1 MNLFADIRELVI
13 GALDALVAEGALP
26 QGLSFDNVAVEP
38 PRDAAHGD
46 MATNAAMVLAKP
58 AGLKP
63 RDIAEALAGKLTE
76 DARISDAMVA
86 GPGFLNLRLDGA
98 AWTGLVSTILTDP
111 AYGRSTLGAGR
122 KVNVEYVSANPTGPL
137 HVGHTRGAV
146 FGDAL
151 ASLLEF
157 AGHEV
162 TREYY
167 INDGGAQVDVLAR
180 SAYERYREA
189 LGHAPEIA
197 EGLYPGDYLV
207 PVGEALKEKYGD
219 SLLDKGEEHWLEDVR
234 EFAIA
239 RMMEMIREDLA
250 ALGVEMDV
258 FFSEKSLYG
267 TGRIEAAIE
276 ELRGKDLI
284 YKGTLEPPK
293 GKMPEDW
300 EPREQTLFRS
310 TAHGDDVDRPIMK
323 SDGAWT
329 YFAPDIAYHYDKVTR
344 GFDALIDVFGADHG
358 GYVKRMKAAVSALSD
373 GKVPLDIKLTQ
384 LVKLY
389 KNGEP
394 FKMSKRAGNFVT
406 LRDVVDAVGKDVTRF
421 HMLTRKNDA
430 PLDFDFDKV
439 LEQSRENPV
448 FYVQYANARVH
459 SVLRKAAAMGVVPG
473 QPVQSEKAELQE
485 QPSKQEGKEENTR
498 LAAMPRNHG
507 VATFAFSGEDEPRAL
522 TRRIPKPVA
531 FYSGGG
537 MQSARLD
544 ISDEAEI
551 SVAKKLAEW
560 PRLVEI
566 AARGHE
572 PHRIAFYLYDLASE
586 LHGLWNKGNEN
597 PALRFVQEGDSEATS
612 AKIALPKAVSIVIS
626 AGLGILGVTPA
637 EEMR

>member
-1 MNLFADIRELVI
+1 MNLFSEIRGLV
-13 GALDALVAEGALP
+13 LDALAQMQSEGALP
-26 QGLSFDNVAVEP
+26 EGLSFDNVAVEP

-58 AGLKP
+58 AKMKP
-63 RDIAEALAGKLTE
+63 RDIADVLAGKLAA
-76 DARISDAMVA
+76 DDRITSAEVA
-86 GPGFLNLRLDGA
+86 GPGFLNLRLVPSVWQGVLA
-98 AWTGLVSTILTDP
+98 AVLEKGTD
-111 AYGRSTLGAGR
+111 YGRSTMGQGQ

-151 ASLLEF
+151 ASLL
-157 AGHEV
+157 AYSGHDV

-189 LGHAPEIA
+189 NGLSPEIA
-197 EGLYPGDYLV
+197 EGLYPGDYLI
-207 PVGEALKEKYGD
+207 PIGEALKEKYGD
-219 SLLDKGEEHWLEDVR
+219 SLIDKPESEWLDDLR
-234 EFAIA
+234 EFSTDA
-239 RMMEMIREDLA
+239 MMDLIRADLK

-267 TGRIEAAIE
+267 TGRIEAALE
-276 ELRGKDLI
+276 SLTEKGLI
-284 YKGTLEPPK
+284 YEGVLEPPK
-293 GKMPEDW
+293 GKKPEDW
-300 EPREQTLFRS
+300 EPREQTLFKS
-310 TAHGDDVDRPIMK
+310 TEHGDDVDRPVKK
-323 SDGAWT
+323 SDGSWT

-384 LVKLY
+384 LVKLW

-406 LRDVVDAVGKDVTRF
+406 LRDVVDQVGPDVTRF
-421 HMLTRKNDA
+421 VMLTRKNDA

-448 FYVQYANARVH
+448 FYVQYAHARVM
-459 SVLRKAAAMGVVPG
+459 SVLRRAAEAGIVADDVTLAG
-473 QPVQSEKAELQE
+473 ADLSKNDHVSE
-485 QPSKQEGKEENTR
+485 
-498 LAAMPRNHG
+498 
-507 VATFAFSGEDEPRAL
+507 L
-522 TRRIPKPVA
+522 T
-531 FYSGGG
+531 
-537 MQSARLD
+537 
-544 ISDEAEI
+544 
-551 SVAKKLAEW
+551 VAKKLAEW

-566 AARGHE
+566 AARTNE
-572 PHRIAFYLYDLASE
+572 PHRVAFYLYELAGDF
-586 LHGLWNKGNEN
+586 HALWNKGNDETQ
-597 PALRFVQEGDSEATS
+597 LRFIQDGDVATS
-612 AKIALPKAVSIVIS
+612 QSKIALARAVSVVIS

-637 EEMR
+637 QEMR